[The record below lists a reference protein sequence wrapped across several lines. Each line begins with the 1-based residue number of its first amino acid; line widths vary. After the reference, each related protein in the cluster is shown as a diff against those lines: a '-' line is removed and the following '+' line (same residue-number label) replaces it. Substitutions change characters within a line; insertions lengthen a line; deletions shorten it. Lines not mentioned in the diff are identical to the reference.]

1 MSEEQ
6 PNNPLHG
13 ITLKAVLEALVERHG
28 WPGLAARVPIGCFK
42 TDPSIKS
49 SLKFLRKT
57 DWARARVERL
67 YLAEERRVARNRKR
81 KERRATKLAHE
92 EAVVPEGAPE
102 APPRAQAR
110 FSAWSSFETTP
121 AEGAPGVVQLKCE
134 GELLQYPQGRSAM
147 LYYGAGADLAALT
160 RQAAE
165 RARAWPA
172 EQLRWRTLKLP
183 LADAEAT
190 LADLL
195 TRFIARFGA
204 PPAAMEHPPTRA

>member
-13 ITLKAVLEALVERHG
+13 ITLKAVLETLVELHG
-28 WPGLAARVPIGCFK
+28 WEGLAARVPIGCFK
-42 TDPSIKS
+42 SDPSIKS
-49 SLKFLRKT
+49 SLNFLRKT

-67 YLAEERRVARNRKR
+67 YLAEDRRVTRNRKR

-92 EAVVPEGAPE
+92 EAAVSEGATEP
-102 APPRAQAR
+102 PPRAQAR
-110 FSAWSSFETTP
+110 FSTWSSLESAP
-121 AEGAPGVVQLKCE
+121 AEGAAGVVQLKCE
-134 GELLQYPQGRSAM
+134 GKLLQYPQGRSAM
-147 LYYGAGADLAALT
+147 LWYGAGPDLAALT

-165 RARAWPA
+165 RASAWPA

-183 LADAEAT
+183 LAEAEAT

-195 TRFIARFGA
+195 TRFTARFGA
-204 PPAAMEHPPTRA
+204 PPAAMEQPPTQR